1 MPCAGPVLAAVTVIA
16 AKREFGLDGL
26 LLTLA
31 YALGAALPML
41 AIAFAG
47 QRAARAFRSHAE
59 TVRRVSGV
67 LVAAAALAIALG
79 VDQNLQTAIP
89 GYTQSLQ
96 ERFERS
102 AAAQRELRSS
112 PARTR
117 PTLVQP
123 AKGH

>member
-1 MPCAGPVLAAVTVIA
+1 M
-16 AKREFGLDGL
+16 

-79 VDQNLQTAIP
+79 VDQDLQTAIP
-89 GYTQSLQ
+89 GYTAVAAGT
-96 ERFERS
+96 FERS
-102 AAAQRELRSS
+102 ATAQRELRS
-112 PARTR
+112 
-117 PTLVQP
+117 
-123 AKGH
+123 